1 MWEMGGSN
9 ELEGARMAGMMAI
22 QAKWYTNRHPQKRDS
37 KAGFLTAEVPLDI
50 LRFFGLT
57 GQKSASVRIRIG
69 FSFFRKKNEV
79 GKRLQS
85 IYDTKEVSTNN

>member
-1 MWEMGGSN
+1 MGGSN

-50 LRFFGLT
+50 LRFFG
-57 GQKSASVRIRIG
+57 
-69 FSFFRKKNEV
+69 
-79 GKRLQS
+79 
-85 IYDTKEVSTNN
+85 